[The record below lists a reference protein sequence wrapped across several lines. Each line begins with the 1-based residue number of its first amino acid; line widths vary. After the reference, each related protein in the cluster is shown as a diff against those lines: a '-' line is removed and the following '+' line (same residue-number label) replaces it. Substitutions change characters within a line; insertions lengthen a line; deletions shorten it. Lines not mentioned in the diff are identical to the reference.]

1 MNLNQ
6 LAENYFKV
14 WNDHKID
21 ELKNLFSNDCSLTD
35 WHINVSGKNEVV
47 NANQKIFDD
56 LPKIKA
62 HIINLFTSD
71 KQNTSIAELIIDINE
86 TEKIKVVDVITFNS
100 LGLINSIRAYKG

>member
-6 LAENYFKV
+6 LAENCFKV

-21 ELKNLFSNDCSLTD
+21 ELKNLFSNDCSLRD
-35 WHINVSGKNEVV
+35 WNINVSGKKDVL
-47 NANQKIFDD
+47 NANQKFFDD

-62 HIINLFTSD
+62 HVVNLYISD

>member
-21 ELKNLFSNDCSLTD
+21 KLKNLFSNDCSLTD
-35 WHINVSGKNEVV
+35 WNINVSGKNDVV

-62 HIINLFTSD
+62 QIINLFTSD
-71 KQNTSIAELIIDINE
+71 KQNTSIAELIININE

>member
-21 ELKNLFSNDCSLTD
+21 ELKNLFSNDCSLRD
-35 WHINVSGKNEVV
+35 WNINVSGKKDVL
-47 NANQKIFDD
+47 NANQKFFDD

-62 HIINLFTSD
+62 HVVNLYISD